1 MHFNKAIKHIKTKCN
16 EHQKQASIFLLATI
30 PFMLFMILTH
40 KLVFIE
46 FGIILFGLGLY
57 NTKKIVDLN
66 EEINTIKELS
76 LKLQKNNIK
85 KVYPEG
91 HHWITN
97 PTNAILDLGGYEF
110 IGKDE
115 HGLKIYQNVTD
126 VVVCGQINPQN
137 GEVIYDDF
145 GIPSHYI
152 NDSK

>member
-1 MHFNKAIKHIKTKCN
+1 MKFKNTITNIKAKSN
-16 EHQKQASIFLLATI
+16 EHQKYASLLLLSEI
-30 PFMLFMILTH
+30 PFMIFMVLTH
-40 KLVFIE
+40 KLIFME
-46 FGIILFGLGLY
+46 FGIILFALAIY
-57 NTKKIVDLN
+57 NVKKIIDLN
-66 EEINTIKELS
+66 EEIIAIKELS
-76 LKLQKNNIK
+76 LKLEKNNLR

-91 HHWITN
+91 HHWVAN

-115 HGLKIYQNVTD
+115 HGIKIYQNTTD

-137 GEVIYDDF
+137 GEVVYDEF

>member
-1 MHFNKAIKHIKTKCN
+1 MQFNKTIKQIQIKCN
-16 EHQKQASIFLLATI
+16 NHQKEASLFLLATI
-30 PFMLFMILTH
+30 PFMLFMVLTH
-40 KLVFIE
+40 KIIFME

-57 NTKKIVDLN
+57 NVKKIIDLS
-66 EEINTIKELS
+66 EEIITIKELS
-76 LKLQKNNIK
+76 LKLQKNNLK

-91 HHWITN
+91 HHWIAN

-115 HGLKIYQNVTD
+115 HGIKIYQNTTD